1 MNKNLSPEK
10 EKNQSL
16 DGSDQVAVRKDK
28 LDKMRESGIDPFRAN
43 WDQTHVSKEAIALL
57 PVEEETGPEVSVAGR
72 IVAFRLMGKAS
83 FIKILDRAGKIQ
95 SYVRK
100 DEIGED
106 EYALFKKLDLGD
118 FIGIRGP
125 LFRTKTGEV
134 TIRAKEYRLVS
145 KALRPLPEKW
155 HGLTDNEQIYRQR
168 YLDLV
173 VNDDSRERFRARSQI
188 IREIREFFWS
198 RDFLEVETPML
209 QAVSGGAAAR
219 PFRTHFNALDC
230 DFSMRIALELH
241 LKRLLVGGFDRVF
254 EVGRVFRNEG
264 LSRRHNPEFT
274 MLEAYQAYSDYRGM
288 MELTQ
293 SLIQQVSQ
301 NALGTLTLERSE
313 GDPIELSGTWREARY
328 KDLIIEAVG
337 RDDWFELPKEVKLE
351 KAKELNIEVDPALED
366 FEITNDVFEKV
377 IEHTL
382 IQPTFVTHIPRELCP
397 LAKITESDSSTI
409 DVFELC
415 INGQEIAP
423 AYSEQNDPA
432 VQREAFMK
440 QVGEE
445 TQELDDDF
453 LTALEHGMPPAG
465 GMGMGIDRLVIF
477 LTNAA
482 NIRDTI
488 LFPTLRPS

>member
-1 MNKNLSPEK
+1 MSDQNNSSPI
-10 EKNQSL
+10 L
-16 DGSDQVAVRKDK
+16 DGSDQVAVRQAK
-28 LDKMRESGIDPFRAN
+28 LDGLRQSGNNPFLQN
-43 WDQTHVSKEAIALL
+43 WEQTHVSKEAILL
-57 PVEEETGPEVSVAGR
+57 LKDEEEVGPEVSVAGR
-72 IVAFRLMGKAS
+72 IVAFRLMGKAA
-83 FIKILDRAGKIQ
+83 FIKLLDREGKIQ
-95 SYVRK
+95 AYVRR

-106 EYALFKKLDLGD
+106 DYASFKKLDLGD
-118 FIGIRGP
+118 FIGVRGP

-134 TIRAKEYRLVS
+134 TVRAKEFRLVA

-155 HGLTDNEQIYRQR
+155 HGLSDSDQIYRQR

-173 VNDDSRERFRARSQI
+173 VNEDSRERFKVRSRI
-188 IREIREFFWS
+188 IREIREFMWDREFI
-198 RDFLEVETPML
+198 EVETPML

-230 DFSMRIALELH
+230 DFYLRIALELH
-241 LKRLLVGGFDRVF
+241 LKRMLVGGFDRVF

-288 MELTQ
+288 MELTR
-293 SLIQQVSQ
+293 SLIQQVSER
-301 NALGTLTLERSE
+301 ALGSLQVERPDGE
-313 GDPIELSGTWREARY
+313 VIDLSGDWREAKY

-337 RDDWFELPKEVKLE
+337 REDWFELHKSEKLKKTQE
-351 KAKELNIEVDPALED
+351 MGIEVDPQLED
-366 FEITNDVFEKV
+366 FEVTNDVFEKV

-382 IQPTFVTHIPRELCP
+382 VQPTFVTHIPRELCP
-397 LAKITESDSSTI
+397 LAKITQDDPTTI

-432 VQREAFMK
+432 VQRDAFIR

-453 LTALEHGMPPAG
+453 LLALEHGMPPAG

-477 LTNAA
+477 LTKAA

-488 LFPTLRPS
+488 LFPTLRPL

>member
-1 MNKNLSPEK
+1 MSNTKQVSPV
-10 EKNQSL
+10 L
-16 DGSDQVAVRKDK
+16 DGSDQVAVRKAK
-28 LDKMRESGIDPFRAN
+28 LNGLRESGNDPYMAN
-43 WDQTHVSKEAIALL
+43 WDQSHTSKEATSLL
-57 PVEEETGPEVSVAGR
+57 GSDEETGQDVSIAGR
-72 IVAFRLMGKAS
+72 IVAFRLMGKAA
-83 FIKILDRAGKIQ
+83 FLKLLDRDGKVQ
-95 SYVRK
+95 SYVRR
-100 DEIGED
+100 DEIGD
-106 EYALFKKLDLGD
+106 DAYASFKKLDLGD
-118 FIGIRGP
+118 FVGIRGP

-134 TIRAKEYRLVS
+134 TVRAKEYRLLS

-155 HGLTDNEQIYRQR
+155 HGLSDNDQIYRQR

-173 VNDDSRERFRARSQI
+173 VNEESRQRFRNRSRI
-188 IREIREFFWS
+188 IREIREFMWE
-198 RDFLEVETPML
+198 RDFIEVETPML
-209 QAVSGGAAAR
+209 QSVSGGAAAR

-230 DFSMRIALELH
+230 DFSLRIALELH
-241 LKRLLVGGFDRVF
+241 LKRMLVGGFDRVF

-288 MELTQ
+288 MELTR
-293 SLIQQVSQ
+293 SLIQQVSER
-301 NALGTLTLERSE
+301 ALGCLQIERPD
-313 GDPIELSGTWREARY
+313 GDVIDLSGDWKEAKY

-337 RDDWFELPKEVKLE
+337 RDDWFELSKQEKLAKTKEMG
-351 KAKELNIEVDPALED
+351 IEVDPELED
-366 FEITNDVFEKV
+366 FEVTNDVFEKV

-382 IQPTFVTHIPRELCP
+382 VQPTFVTHIPKELCP
-397 LAKITESDSSTI
+397 LAKITQNDPSTI

-432 VQREAFMK
+432 VQRDAFLQ

-453 LTALEHGMPPAG
+453 LLALEHGMPPAG

-477 LTNAA
+477 LTKAA

-488 LFPTLRPS
+488 LFPTLRPL

>member
-1 MNKNLSPEK
+1 MNANNPEK
-10 EKNQSL
+10 THSKQNL
-16 DGSDQVAVRKDK
+16 DGSDQVAVRREK
-28 LDKMRESGIDPFRAN
+28 LDRIREEGIDPFRMN
-43 WDQTHVSKEAIALL
+43 WVQSHVSSQAVSLL
-57 PVEEETGPEVSVAGR
+57 QDEDETGPEVSVAGR

-83 FIKILDRAGKIQ
+83 FLKILDRSGKIQ

-100 DEIGED
+100 DEIGE
-106 EYALFKKLDLGD
+106 ESYASFKKLDLGD
-118 FIGIRGP
+118 FIGIKGP

-134 TIRAKEYRLVS
+134 TIRAKEYRLLS

-168 YLDLV
+168 YLDLI
-173 VNDDSRERFRARSQI
+173 VNETSRDRFLSRSKI

-209 QAVSGGAAAR
+209 QSVSGGAAAR

-274 MLEAYQAYSDYRGM
+274 MLEAYQAYTDFRGM

-293 SLIQQVSQ
+293 SLIQQVAENS
-301 NALGTLTLERSE
+301 LDSLTIQRSE
-313 GDPIELSGTWREARY
+313 GEPIELGGEWREAKY
-328 KDLIIEAVG
+328 KDLIIDAVE
-337 RDDWFELPKEVKLE
+337 REDWFELPKEKKLE
-351 KAKELNIEVDPALED
+351 KCKAMGIEVDPSLED
-366 FEITNDVFEKV
+366 FEVTNDVFEKV

-382 IQPTFVTHIPRELCP
+382 IQPTFVTHIPKELCP
-397 LAKITESDSSTI
+397 LAKVTESDPSTI

-423 AYSEQNDPA
+423 AYSEQNDPDI
-432 VQREAFMK
+432 QRDAFRM

-445 TQELDDDF
+445 TQELDEDF

-488 LFPTLRPS
+488 LFPTLRPA

>member
-1 MNKNLSPEK
+1 MSKDR
-10 EKNQSL
+10 NQNSNQEASL
-16 DGSDQVAVRKDK
+16 DGSDQVAVRKGK
-28 LDKMRESGIDPFRAN
+28 LARIREIGLDPFRSN
-43 WDQTHVSKEAIALL
+43 WEQSHTSEEALNLL
-57 PVEEETGPEVSVAGR
+57 TEEEENGPEVSVAGR
-72 IVAFRLMGKAS
+72 IIAFRLMGKAS
-83 FIKILDRAGKIQ
+83 FLKILDRAGKIQ

-100 DEIGED
+100 DEIGDE
-106 EYALFKKLDLGD
+106 EYATFKKLDLGD
-118 FIGIRGP
+118 FIGVRGP

-134 TIRAKEYRLVS
+134 TIRAKEYKLVS

-155 HGLTDNEQIYRQR
+155 HGLSDNEQIYRQR
-168 YLDLV
+168 YLDLI
-173 VNDDSRERFRARSQI
+173 VNDESRNRFKARSQI
-188 IREIREFFWS
+188 IREIREFFWA

-219 PFRTHFNALDC
+219 PFCTHFNALDC
-230 DFSMRIALELH
+230 EFSLRIALELH
-241 LKRLLVGGFDRVF
+241 LKRLLVGGLDRVF

-274 MLEAYQAYSDYRGM
+274 MLEAYQAYTDFRGM

-293 SLIQQVSQ
+293 SLIQQVAKK
-301 NALGTLTLERSE
+301 ALGTLHLERTDGE
-313 GDPIELSGTWREARY
+313 AIDLSGEWREAKY
-328 KDLIIEAVG
+328 KDLIIDAVG
-337 RDDWFELPKEVKLE
+337 QEDWFELPKLAKLE
-351 KAKELNIEVDPALED
+351 KTKEMGIEVDSGLQD
-366 FEITNDVFEKV
+366 FEVTNDVFEKV

-423 AYSEQNDPA
+423 AYSEQNDPE
-432 VQREAFMK
+432 VQREAFVK

-445 TQELDDDF
+445 TQELDEDF

-488 LFPTLRPS
+488 LFPTLRPN